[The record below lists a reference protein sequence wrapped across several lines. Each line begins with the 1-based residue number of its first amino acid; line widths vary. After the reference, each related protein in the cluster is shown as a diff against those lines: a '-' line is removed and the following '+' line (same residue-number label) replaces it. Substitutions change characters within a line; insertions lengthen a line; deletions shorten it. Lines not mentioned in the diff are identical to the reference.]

1 MPVYEVNMNVF
12 VSAKDRDEAIKKAG
26 AGDIACYNINSVS
39 IPACVS
45 SEIEVTFDG
54 QRKVVYQKQ
63 DETWII
69 KECSDFYVSSAQG
82 DDADQCRAGCHSF
95 AADEDDW
102 IAMGM
107 SEHHYLDS
115 QFLAELMFDD
125 FCAKCWSDGK
135 DEEDEQKAKGAVL

>member
-1 MPVYEVNMNVF
+1 MPVYEVNMDVF
-12 VSAKDRDEAIKKAG
+12 VLAKDRDEAIKKAG

-82 DDADQCRAGCHSF
+82 DDADQCRAGCYSF
-95 AADEDDW
+95 AADDDEW
-102 IAMGM
+102 MEMGM
-107 SEHHYLDS
+107 SEHPYPSYVED
-115 QFLAELMFDD
+115 MWND
-125 FCAKCWSDGK
+125 FKAKCWPDGK